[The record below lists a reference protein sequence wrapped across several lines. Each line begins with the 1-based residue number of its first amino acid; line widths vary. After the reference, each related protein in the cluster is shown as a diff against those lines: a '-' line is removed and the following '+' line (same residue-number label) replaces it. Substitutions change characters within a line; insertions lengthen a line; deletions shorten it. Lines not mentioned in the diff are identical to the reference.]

1 MLGSPDCANNS
12 WLASSAFSSFIRWNK
27 SFTILCSSFRLMKP
41 SLLMSNTLKIC
52 FKFSC
57 GVPLDMMYS
66 TIMNSLK
73 LEFPNFDIDTF
84 GIYLEYNTQR
94 RPLLRCQ
101 SLKVEERPWSQ
112 CGRPCWC
119 HTSWRCASPA
129 SRCRCP
135 GSTRSSSRGMT
146 SEIFGR
152 QGASSGNSGIV
163 SAIKFINSKSSL
175 SFRRSLVFAFA
186 KFIVMLKS

>member
-94 RPLLRCQ
+94 WPLLWRCQ
-101 SLKVEERPWSQ
+101 SIVKVSKLRNIPEVNVAVLVGVIHPEDVPLQLLGVGARVALGHHRVEWLPRYLAVRVLLQ
-112 CGRPCWC
+112 
-119 HTSWRCASPA
+119 
-129 SRCRCP
+129 
-135 GSTRSSSRGMT
+135 
-146 SEIFGR
+146 EIL
-152 QGASSGNSGIV
+152 V
-163 SAIKFINSKSSL
+163 LSL
-175 SFRRSLVFAFA
+175 QSNLLTANPHYHF
-186 KFIVMLKS
+186 

>member
-73 LEFPNFDIDTF
+73 LEFLNFDIDTF
-84 GIYLEYNTQR
+84 GIYLEYSTQR

-119 HTSWRCASPA
+119 RTSWRCASPA

-163 SAIKFINSKSSL
+163 SAIKFINSKSSI
-175 SFRRSLVFAFA
+175 SFLV
-186 KFIVMLKS
+186 KYLEEV